1 MVLFFVLLAEI
12 AKQDFTLFMKLKHLL
27 FAALTA
33 TLSLS
38 ASAAETT
45 SSVRI
50 YINPGHGSFTGSDRP
65 MSTIKHGNQT
75 STNVSSDT
83 SSFFESNTNLQKG
96 FGLLEKLVEY
106 GVPFDRSKNQNNS
119 NVARRGAALDMSNN
133 IVMSH
138 VKCGGVDGGDYNRNL
153 TTIAAEVEANN
164 FDMFLSIHSNA
175 STGDHNVPTHINQL
189 LFLYRGKDGNEYVSG
204 SSNMAKACWVHATS
218 NKHMNYN
225 WLSNPNQPR
234 NTESYSDNRYGYYP
248 SGKDANGYPYWIKG
262 DITFTPGW
270 DSYTT
275 NSYSGVSY
283 RGSYGVMKH
292 GVPGFLVEGYDHTY
306 QPGMHRAMNDDV
318 CRHEGEMYA
327 KGINDYFGWGKT
339 DSYGK
344 IYGIVRDHSVTMNHP
359 YYQVTRSNTVDAN
372 TTINQTDNKKPLNGV
387 TVELYNSSGKM
398 IDSYLTDDEWN
409 GAYMFKKVAPGS
421 YTIKHS
427 RPGYGD
433 VTQSVTVTANQT
445 NYINIDMRTVADG
458 TAVQGHYAYGL
469 KLTKVDDETYT
480 ASFKSTGA
488 MSNGKIIL
496 TNSSTKAQT
505 VIETGSIKKG
515 DNSIT
520 IDAKK
525 LDADINYTWAV
536 AFDNPES
543 KGYNQIFNNTS
554 VASSST
560 RVGVAI
566 DNEETSA
573 NFGTI
578 YTITGSKLGVQKFNP
593 DFSVNGSKFM
603 ANYFNYPRIET
614 NSGKLYVANNDG
626 TNPGVWVYNP
636 SGSTTPSQVLST
648 QARGVAFYGTGS
660 SRKMYISGAGFA
672 YAYNIGTA
680 DSWSGNM
687 STSLTSIGKLLV
699 NGDGDIYATD
709 NAIIASQIRYSPNN
723 VIDVP
728 SFVVSDLS
736 GNVKF
741 NSKELN
747 TEATDGSSLEGSN
760 GGGFAFS
767 KDKSIF
773 AIQDGSSDNT
783 KYEAPVKIYSV
794 KWNGST
800 PTFIY
805 HYTITLSGT
814 YAVDQMAFDHAD
826 NLYIASR
833 QKGLLVYAIKTPARQ
848 TVTNGSGTIKG
859 AKSPLYLVGNSDAVG
874 NWDPYKAVE
883 FTNNGQNY
891 TITLDETV
899 TEFKISN
906 IKSEASGDWTEF
918 DKGIHSADA
927 VITNG
932 GTVTLS
938 HKNGSNIVLPWAGVW
953 NITVAGD
960 LSTMTATTS
969 TPRPLYIVGNTEE
982 LGAWDTEKAIK
993 VAHDGKNYSITL
1005 DENVTAFKISTSK
1018 GDETAFNN
1026 GNLAINDAITNGESV
1041 NLVANKDGGNIV
1053 LPWDGV
1059 WNITISDDLSK
1070 LTATTET
1077 PKPLTPLYIVGNTE
1091 ELGAWNTENAVE
1103 VSNNRINYSI
1113 TLDESVTE
1121 FKIST
1126 NKGDETTFN
1135 NGNLAVSNPISNGV
1149 NVNLIA
1155 DAEGSKIALPWAGV
1169 WNITIAGDLST
1180 LTATTSTPRPLYIV
1194 GNTAEIGA
1202 WDPANAVKIAHNG
1215 TNYNITLDENVT
1227 AFKLSTGKGDISGNW
1242 DAFDAGN
1249 LTYDAAITN
1258 GGTVNLIAKWGT
1270 NFVLPWEGVWNI
1282 TIANDLSTLTAFTST
1297 PDPNVGPEIGP
1308 EPENAPNPDAETP
1321 ETPEADEP
1329 EDANAEGYFAY
1340 ALSSSKSGNNYVFS
1354 FKSTGARKNG
1364 IIILTNT
1371 STNKTTEI
1379 KTGAIKKGENT
1390 INVNAYDIPKGT
1402 YTWAVKIKNNA
1413 NTKEQEIK
1421 TDNSVVYN
1429 DGTRYARIGVAIDN
1443 NPTSKYFGTIYTMT
1457 ARGQGLQK
1465 FNADMSRNGSK
1476 ILTNQFGK
1484 DNDETNANRYVRS
1497 NRLEVNEGK
1506 VYIANYAAGAPGV
1519 FVYDPSG
1526 TTATKVSNSTYFE
1539 RAIAFY
1545 GTGTSRKAF
1554 GSHNSTYNVQR
1565 FDIGTNSSWTSGSPA
1580 KSYTNSTVLQNGDGD
1595 ILVTDKAVIV
1605 SQCRYGDNN
1614 LSVNPAFA
1622 VFDHDLNL
1630 KYKSDAINSTLNG
1643 TSNGGMAISP
1653 DYKTFAIIDGQ
1664 FETAPASGVFKN
1676 NDLNVQVYSVSW
1688 NGSTPTFTHQY
1699 GFTLSGTR
1707 QVDQMEFDYAGNLYI
1722 ASREKGL
1729 LKWAVRTSARET
1741 TTNAL
1746 STYTITGMAN
1756 PAPSNV
1762 VATRKCKDEGNNTT
1776 AGTVDAEITWKGD
1789 AGKYRIYYQTMR
1801 RDASGNRVDDNSTW
1815 QLAGEATIAS
1825 GTTGNYTHKNLAHG
1839 GDYARIYNYKV
1850 VNYYSDANYEGL
1862 SKSISGKGRTVTSY
1876 PPLVPVNVAFTQSS
1890 VEVDGVTQYTL
1901 NPQLNISLN
1910 KDVFNAALLDDNDEP
1925 VKATKY
1931 VIVVDEAT
1939 ATKLNAASNVKA
1951 MGRFYRGPATMTANN
1966 CNHFTINDWYM
1977 VVDIEDVT
1985 PSDDLS
1991 KATKSIVWKD
2001 VDLTYTYKPQVYTS
2015 AVRTFNF
2022 TANNPESA
2030 AYKINLPSP
2039 QWNANSNDGSGM
2051 GNVAQAVPVKGNI
2064 IETLVGNED
2073 YPMGTFQKIGDLEN
2087 PTNPVSITE
2096 ANVIGAVGCIDPI
2109 PVTDE
2114 ILNEWD
2120 ITYTLILK
2128 DKEGN
2133 VISEAVQENNATN
2146 KELYSNVQKRIVD
2159 ILGLN
2164 VGRDETTAPD
2174 GRARYTYNAE
2184 KNDNYT
2190 LVVRTNYRKTVD
2202 GELVEMT
2209 SESESSIT
2217 VNPSFPAP
2225 ALNGGTSSPGYV
2237 FLETST
2243 HWDEKANVEGDDDEY
2258 GGYFKYFYDVV
2269 MDLHWFPF
2277 EDNLVR
2283 YMGYYGKSST
2293 GWDCVGHPVES
2304 DLWEP
2309 YQAASIITDSE
2320 VISYNNRISKDES
2333 KALFKPVGYT
2343 KGATNWSTLL
2353 AEECHAPIKVHYVW
2367 AGNEKIDDYSNAKI
2381 NCEVNANYPVVIYN
2395 QPTINVSTTYQEG
2408 AYDISA
2414 PLTRSATNGKDLY
2427 VITAN
2432 LSYQDLGMDGLVE
2445 AQDITTGLEDVA
2457 LGKGTLRVYP
2467 NPATSMVTLQAPITI
2482 TNVKIFTID
2491 GQLVKEFDADD
2502 TKVRFNVSDLNAG
2515 VYIIHAAETT
2525 TRLIKK

>member
-1 MVLFFVLLAEI
+1 
-12 AKQDFTLFMKLKHLL
+12 MKLKHLL
-27 FAALTA
+27 VAAMTA
-33 TLSLS
+33 TLSLG

-50 YINPGHGSFTGSDRP
+50 YINPGHGSYTGSDRP
-65 MSTIKHGNQT
+65 MSTIKHGSQT
-75 STNVSSDT
+75 STSVGSDT
-83 SSFFESNTNLQKG
+83 AGFFESNTNLQKG
-96 FGLLEKLVEY
+96 FGLLEKLIEY

-119 NVARRGAALDMSNN
+119 NAARKGAALDMSQN

-153 TTIAAEVEANN
+153 NTIAAEVEANN
-164 FDMFLSIHSNA
+164 FDMFISIHSNA
-175 STGDHNVPTHINQL
+175 STGDHNVPTHINQV
-189 LFLYRGKDGNEYVSG
+189 LFLYRGTDGNPYVAG
-204 SSNMAKACWVHATS
+204 SDKMAKACWSHATS

-225 WLSNPNQPR
+225 WLSNPNRPR

-292 GVPGFLVEGYDHTY
+292 KVPGFLVEGYDHTY
-306 QPGMHRAMNDDV
+306 QPGLHRAMNDDV
-318 CRHEGEMYA
+318 ARHEGEMYA

-344 IYGIVRDHSVTMNHP
+344 IYGVVRDHSVVMDNP

-387 TVELYNSSGKM
+387 TVELYNSSGKL

-469 KLTKVDDETYT
+469 SLTESSDKKTYT

-496 TNSSTKAQT
+496 TNKSTGAQT
-505 VIETGSIKKG
+505 VIQTGAVKEGS
-515 DNSIT
+515 NSVT
-520 IDAKK
+520 IDAQTLETDEK
-525 LDADINYTWAV
+525 YSWAV
-536 AFDNPES
+536 AFDNPAS
-543 KGYNQIFNNTS
+543 KGTKQLYNYTS
-554 VASSST
+554 VASNST

-593 DFSVNGSKFM
+593 DFSLNGSKFM

-614 NSGKLYVANNDG
+614 NSGKLYIANNDG

-648 QARGVAFYGTGS
+648 QARGVAFYGTGA

-672 YAYNIGTA
+672 YGYNIGSA
-680 DSWSGNM
+680 DSWSGGA
-687 STSLTSIGKLLV
+687 STTFSALGTLLV

-709 NAIIASQIRYSPNN
+709 NAIIASQIRYAPNN

-728 SFVVSDLS
+728 SFAVSDLS
-736 GNVKF
+736 RNIKF

-783 KYEAPVKIYSV
+783 KVEAPVKIYSV

-826 NLYIASR
+826 NLYLASR
-833 QKGLLVYAIKTPARQ
+833 QKGLLVYAIKTPARE
-848 TVTNGSGTIKG
+848 TRTNGTGEITG
-859 AKSPLYLVGNSDAVG
+859 AK
-874 NWDPYKAVE
+874 
-883 FTNNGQNY
+883 
-891 TITLDETV
+891 
-899 TEFKISN
+899 
-906 IKSEASGDWTEF
+906 
-918 DKGIHSADA
+918 
-927 VITNG
+927 
-932 GTVTLS
+932 
-938 HKNGSNIVLPWAGVW
+938 
-953 NITVAGD
+953 
-960 LSTMTATTS
+960 
-969 TPRPLYIVGNTEE
+969 PRTPLYIVGNSSAI
-982 LGAWDTEKAIK
+982 GDWDPVKA
-993 VAHDGKNYSITL
+993 AEFTNNGNNYTITL
-1005 DENVTAFKISTSK
+1005 DENVTAFKI
-1018 GDETAFNN
+1018 
-1026 GNLAINDAITNGESV
+1026 
-1041 NLVANKDGGNIV
+1041 
-1053 LPWDGV
+1053 
-1059 WNITISDDLSK
+1059 
-1070 LTATTET
+1070 
-1077 PKPLTPLYIVGNTE
+1077 
-1091 ELGAWNTENAVE
+1091 
-1103 VSNNRINYSI
+1103 
-1113 TLDESVTE
+1113 
-1121 FKIST
+1121 
-1126 NKGDETTFN
+1126 
-1135 NGNLAVSNPISNGV
+1135 
-1149 NVNLIA
+1149 
-1155 DAEGSKIALPWAGV
+1155 
-1169 WNITIAGDLST
+1169 
-1180 LTATTSTPRPLYIV
+1180 
-1194 GNTAEIGA
+1194 
-1202 WDPANAVKIAHNG
+1202 
-1215 TNYNITLDENVT
+1215 
-1227 AFKLSTGKGDISGNW
+1227 STGKGDISGNW

-1249 LTYDAAITN
+1249 LTTNEAITNGGTVKLTAQHGGNFVLPWAGVWNITVAADLSTLTATTSTPQPLYIVGNSDNVGAWDTNNAVKFSHDGSNYTITLDENATEFKISTSKGDLETFNNGNLTPDAAITN
-1258 GGTVNLIAKWGT
+1258 GGTVRLSVNKEGNNIVLPWAGVWNIKVAGDFSTLTATTSTPRPLYIVGTTEAIGAWDPNKAVKIAHNGTNYTITLDENVTAFKISTNKGDWSAFDAGNLTTNEAITNGGTVNLRAEWGT
-1270 NFVLPWEGVWNI
+1270 DFILPWEGIWDI

-1308 EPENAPNPDAETP
+1308 EPENGPNPDAENP
-1321 ETPEADEP
+1321 ETPEGDEQ

-1340 ALSSSKSGNNYVFS
+1340 NLSSSKSGNVYT
-1354 FKSTGARKNG
+1354 FKFNSTGARKNG
-1364 IIILTNT
+1364 VIILTNT

-1379 KTGAIKKGENT
+1379 KIGSITKGENT
-1390 INVNAYDIPKGT
+1390 KTVNVYDIPKGT
-1402 YTWAVKIKNNA
+1402 YTWAVKIHNNA
-1413 NTKEQEIK
+1413 NTNVTELASDPSI
-1421 TDNSVVYN
+1421 VYN
-1429 DGTRYARIGVAIDN
+1429 NGTANGRIGVAIDKDQK
-1443 NPTSKYFGTIYTMT
+1443 SKNFGAIYTIT
-1457 ARGQGLQK
+1457 TLGYGLQK
-1465 FNADMSRNGSK
+1465 FNADMSKNGSK
-1476 ILTNQFGK
+1476 ILANQFGI
-1484 DNDETNANRYVRS
+1484 ETGTTYRS
-1497 NRLEVNEGK
+1497 SRLEVNDGK
-1506 VYIANYAAGAPGV
+1506 VYIANYAANSPGV
-1519 FVYDPSG
+1519 WMYDPNG
-1526 TTATKVSNSTYFE
+1526 TATTATCVSGGAYYE

-1545 GTGTSRKAF
+1545 GEGSNRKAF
-1554 GSHNSTYNVQR
+1554 GSHANAQQVKR
-1565 FDIGTNSSWTSGSPA
+1565 FDIGTNASWNSASPSA
-1580 KSYTNSTVLQNGDGD
+1580 YYYKAGDLDNGDGD
-1595 ILVTDKAVIV
+1595 VLVTDKAVIV
-1605 SQCRYGDNN
+1605 SQARYAGNN
-1614 LSVNPAFA
+1614 QSTNPAFI
-1622 VFDHDLNL
+1622 VFDHNLNL
-1630 KYKSDAINSTLNG
+1630 ILKSNVINGTLNG
-1643 TSNGGMAISP
+1643 TTNGGMAISS
-1653 DYKTFAIIDGQ
+1653 DYKTFAIVEGYN
-1664 FETAPASGVFKN
+1664 ETTKE
-1676 NDLNVQVYSVSW
+1676 DLSVQVYSVSW

-1699 GFTLSGTR
+1699 AFKLNGT
-1707 QVDQMEFDYAGNLYI
+1707 QLVDQMEFDHAGNLYI
-1722 ASREKGL
+1722 ASRQKGL
-1729 LKWAVRTSARET
+1729 LKWAVKTSARVT

-1746 STYTITGMAN
+1746 ASYIIEGKAN

-1801 RDASGNRVDDNSTW
+1801 RDASGNRVEDNSNW

-1991 KATKSIVWKD
+1991 KANKSIVWKD

-2022 TANNPESA
+2022 VANDPESA
-2030 AYKINLPSP
+2030 AYNINLPSP
-2039 QWNANSNDGSGM
+2039 QWNANSNDGSGI
-2051 GNVAQAVPVKGNI
+2051 GNVAEAIPVTGNI
-2064 IETLVGNED
+2064 IESLAGNED
-2073 YPMGTFQKIGDLEN
+2073 YPMGTFQKIGDIEN

-2096 ANVIGAVGCIDPI
+2096 ANVIGAVGCIEPL
-2109 PVTDE
+2109 PVIDDV
-2114 ILNEWD
+2114 LNEWD

-2146 KELYSNVQKRIVD
+2146 KELYSNTQKRVVD

-2164 VGRDETTAPD
+2164 VGRDETTSPD

-2184 KNDNYT
+2184 KNENYT
-2190 LVVRTNYRKTVD
+2190 LVVRTTYRKTVD

-2209 SESESSIT
+2209 NESEAPIA
-2217 VNPSFPAP
+2217 VNPSFPNP
-2225 ALNGGTSSPGYV
+2225 ELDVNYCPGYV
-2237 FLETST
+2237 FLEES

-2258 GGYFKYFYDVV
+2258 GAYFKYFYDVA
-2269 MDLHWFPF
+2269 MDLKWQEFN
-2277 EDNLVR
+2277 DNLVR
-2283 YMGYYGKSST
+2283 YMGYYAESDK
-2293 GWDCVGHPVES
+2293 GWECVGHPVES
-2304 DLWEP
+2304 DKWWTP
-2309 YQAASIITDSE
+2309 YQAASILTDE
-2320 VISYNNRISKDES
+2320 FVGRYNNRITNNQKDFSKTQL
-2333 KALFKPVGYT
+2333 KGIGYT
-2343 KGATNWSTLL
+2343 GTENWSTL
-2353 AEECHAPIKVHYVW
+2353 ATEAGHIPVKVHYVW
-2367 AGNEKIDDYSNAKI
+2367 AGNEKLTDRTEAQIKWELS
-2381 NCEVNANYPVVIYN
+2381 ANYPVVIYDE
-2395 QPTINVSTTYQEG
+2395 PMIKVSSTYQEG
-2408 AYDISA
+2408 VHDISA
-2414 PLTRSATNGKDLY
+2414 PLTRNVVGGKDMY
-2427 VITAN
+2427 VITTTN
-2432 LSYQDLGMDGLVE
+2432 QQYQGLVMDDIIE
-2445 AQDITTGLEDVA
+2445 VKDEITTGVEDVNVA
-2457 LGKGTLRVYP
+2457 NGSLRLYP
-2467 NPATSMVTLQAPITI
+2467 NPASTHVTVQAPVTI
-2482 TNVKIFTID
+2482 DGVEIFTID
-2491 GQLVKEFDADD
+2491 GSLVKAVDADD
-2502 TKVRFNVSDLNAG
+2502 TKVKVDVSNLTPGIYVVRAAG
-2515 VYIIHAAETT
+2515 AT

>member
-1 MVLFFVLLAEI
+1 MKRDFFLWFCFFVLLAEI
-12 AKQDFTLFMKLKHLL
+12 AKQDFTLFMKLKH
-27 FAALTA
+27 FFVAAAMA

-38 ASAAETT
+38 ALAAETT

-50 YINPGHGSFTGSDRP
+50 YINPGHGAFTGNDRP

-83 SSFFESNTNLQKG
+83 AGFFETNTNLEKG
-96 FGLLEKLVEY
+96 FGLMEKLIEY
-106 GVPFDRSKNQNNS
+106 GVPFDRSKGGRNLSQ
-119 NVARRGAALDMSNN
+119 N
-133 IVMSH
+133 IVMSR
-138 VKCGGVDGGDYNRNL
+138 VKSGGATNGAYDRSL
-153 TTIAAEVEANN
+153 TDIAEEAESNN
-164 FDMFLSIHSNA
+164 FDYFISIHSNA
-175 STGDHNVPTHINQL
+175 TTGYHNVPTHLNHL
-189 LFLYRGKDGNEYVSG
+189 LYLYRGYDGKTYA
-204 SSNMAKACWVHATS
+204 SSQSASIEMATKSWPHATS
-218 NKHMNYN
+218 NKHMNFN

-234 NTESYSDNRYGYYP
+234 NNESYSNGSKSYYP
-248 SGKDANGYPYWIKG
+248 SGKDANGNPYWIKG
-262 DITFTPGW
+262 DLTFMYGLK
-270 DSYTT
+270 
-275 NSYSGVSY
+275 SG
-283 RGSYGVMKH
+283 GSYIGYYGVLKH
-292 GVPGFLVEGYDHTY
+292 SVPGFLVEGYDHTY
-306 QPGMHRAMNDDV
+306 QPGLHRALNDDV
-318 CRHEGEMYA
+318 ARHEGEMYA
-327 KGINDYFGWGKT
+327 KGINDYFGWGKK

-359 YYQVTRSNTVDAN
+359 FYQVTRSNTVDAN
-372 TTINQTDNKKPLNGV
+372 TSINQTDNKKPINHV
-387 TVELYNSSGKM
+387 TVELYNSSGALV
-398 IDSYLTDDEWN
+398 DSYLTDDEWN

-427 RPGYGD
+427 RVGYGD

-445 NYINIDMRTVADG
+445 NYLNIDMRTVADG

-496 TNSSTKAQT
+496 TNSSTKEQT

-525 LDADINYTWAV
+525 LDADINYSWAV

-593 DFSVNGSKFM
+593 DFSLNGSKFM

-614 NSGKLYVANNDG
+614 NSGKLYIANNDG

-672 YAYNIGTA
+672 YGYNIGSA
-680 DSWSGNM
+680 DSWSGGA
-687 STSLTSIGKLLV
+687 STTFSALGTLLI

-728 SFVVSDLS
+728 SFAVSDLS
-736 GNVKF
+736 RNIKF

-814 YAVDQMAFDHAD
+814 YAVDQIAFDHAD

-927 VITNG
+927 AITNG

-960 LSTMTATTS
+960 LSTLTATTS

-993 VAHDGKNYSITL
+993 VAHDGKNYNITL

-1018 GDETAFNN
+1018 GDEATFNN
-1026 GNLAINDAITNGESV
+1026 GNLAISDAITNGETV

-1059 WNITISDDLSK
+1059 WNITISNDLSK

-1149 NVNLIA
+1149 NVNLVA
-1155 DAEGSKIALPWAGV
+1155 DAEGGKIALPWAGV

-1180 LTATTSTPRPLYIV
+1180 LTATTSTPRPLGSLYIV
-1194 GNTAEIGA
+1194 GGSYAIGDWDPSKAVEIGNDGENYTITIKA
-1202 WDPANAVKIAHNG
+1202 PA
-1215 TNYNITLDENVT
+1215 TE
-1227 AFKLSTGKGDISGNW
+1227 FKLSTKRGGWSE
-1242 DAFDAGN
+1242 FDAGN
-1249 LTYDAAITN
+1249 LTINEAITN
-1258 GGTVNLIAKWGT
+1258 GCTINLIAQHSYN
-1270 NFVLPWEGVWNI
+1270 NFILPWEGEWNI
-1282 TIANDLSTLTAFTST
+1282 TISRDLSTLTAST
-1297 PDPNVGPEIGP
+1297 TTPNPYEGPGIGP
-1308 EPENAPNPDAETP
+1308 EPENAPNPDAEP
-1321 ETPEADEP
+1321 GETPEGEDP
-1329 EDANAEGYFAY
+1329 EAAQTEGYFAY
-1340 ALSSSKSGNNYVFS
+1340 DLQSSKSGNDYIFK
-1354 FKSTGARKNG
+1354 FKSTGAKNNG
-1364 IIILTNT
+1364 YIVLTNK
-1371 STNKTTEI
+1371 STGVKTEI
-1379 KTGAIKKGENT
+1379 KTKINKGDNT
-1390 INVNAYDIPKGT
+1390 VTVNAYDILKGD
-1402 YTWAVKIKNNA
+1402 YTWAVKINNKANSEVKQVGNYGSVAKNN
-1413 NTKEQEIK
+1413 
-1421 TDNSVVYN
+1421 
-1429 DGTRYARIGVAIDN
+1429 GRIGVAIDN
-1443 NPTSKYFGTIYTMT
+1443 DQTSKFFGQIYTTTGLGGGLQKINPDLSKNGDELFAGYFGKDTDNSTSKYKNERTG
-1457 ARGQGLQK
+1457 
-1465 FNADMSRNGSK
+1465 
-1476 ILTNQFGK
+1476 
-1484 DNDETNANRYVRS
+1484 
-1497 NRLEVNEGK
+1497 RLEVDGGK
-1506 VYIANYAAGAPGV
+1506 VYIANYANYKTGIWE
-1519 FVYDPSG
+1519 YNPS
-1526 TTATKVSNSTYFE
+1526 TSTLSSSSIETSPQYE

-1545 GTGTSRKAF
+1545 GTSSNRRVYVYNE
-1554 GSHNSTYNVQR
+1554 NSIRRYN
-1565 FDIGTNSSWTSGSPA
+1565 IGTATTWAQTGYSNSYHG
-1580 KSYTNSTVLQNGDGD
+1580 VLINGDGD
-1595 ILVTDKAVIV
+1595 ILITDNAIIV
-1605 SQCRYGDNN
+1605 SQHRFKGLNSAD
-1614 LSVNPAFA
+1614 VPAF
-1622 VFDHDLNL
+1622 VVLDHNLNL
-1630 KYKSDAINSTLNG
+1630 KFNSSTLSTTLNG
-1643 TSNGGMAISP
+1643 TQVGGMAISP
-1653 DYKTFAIIDGQ
+1653 DYKTFAIVDAYTDG
-1664 FETAPASGVFKN
+1664 TPA
-1676 NDLNVQVYSVSW
+1676 DINVQVYNVSW

-1699 GFTLSGTR
+1699 NFALSGTK
-1707 QVDQMEFDYAGNLYI
+1707 QVDQMEFDYAGNLLL
-1722 ASREKGL
+1722 ASRQKGL
-1729 LKWAVRTSARET
+1729 LKYAIKTSARAT
-1741 TTNAL
+1741 ITN
-1746 STYTITGMAN
+1746 STATITGLAN
-1756 PAPSNV
+1756 TAPTNV
-1762 VATRKCKDEGNNTT
+1762 VATRKCYSEGSNNT
-1776 AGTVDAEITWKGD
+1776 AGTVDAEITWKGE
-1789 AGKYRIYYQTMR
+1789 AGQYRIYYQTMR
-1801 RDASGNRVDDNSTW
+1801 RDASGNRVEDNSTW
-1815 QLAGEATIAS
+1815 QLAGSANIAS
-1825 GTTGNYTHKNLAHG
+1825 GATTGKYTHQNLAHG

-1850 VNYYSDANYEGL
+1850 VNYYSSANHEGL

-1876 PPLVPVNVAFTQSS
+1876 PPQVPVSVAFTQSS

-1901 NPQLNISLN
+1901 DPQLNISLN
-1910 KDVFNAALLDDNDEP
+1910 PEVFNASLRDDNDEP

-1931 VIVVDEAT
+1931 VVVVDAAT
-1939 ATKLNAASNVKA
+1939 AKILNRASNVDEV
-1951 MGRFYRGPATMTANN
+1951 GRFYCGPATMTANN
-1966 CNHFTINDWYM
+1966 CNHFGINDWYM
-1977 VVDIEDVT
+1977 VVDFDDVT
-1985 PSDDLS
+1985 PSGDLS
-1991 KATKSIVWKD
+1991 KATKSLVWKD
-2001 VDLTYTYKPQVYTS
+2001 VELTHTYKPQVYTS

-2022 TANNPESA
+2022 TANDPESA

-2039 QWNANSNDGSGM
+2039 QWKANSNE
-2051 GNVAQAVPVKGNI
+2051 NNEITNIAQAVPVKGNV
-2064 IETLVGNED
+2064 IESLVGNED
-2073 YPMGTFQKIGDLEN
+2073 YPMGTFQKIGDTEN
-2087 PTNPVSITE
+2087 ATDPIAITE
-2096 ANVIGAVGCIDPI
+2096 ANVIGAVGCIEPI
-2109 PVTDE
+2109 PVVDE

-2120 ITYTLILK
+2120 ITYTFILK
-2128 DKEGN
+2128 DKDGN
-2133 VISEAVQENNATN
+2133 VINEAVQGNNAAN
-2146 KELYSNVQKRIVD
+2146 KELYSNIQKRIVD

-2174 GRARYTYNAE
+2174 GRVRYEYNAE
-2184 KNDNYT
+2184 KNETYT
-2190 LVVRTNYRKTVD
+2190 LVVRTTYSKTVD
-2202 GELVEMT
+2202 GKLVEMT
-2209 SESESSIT
+2209 NESEAPIK

-2309 YQAASIITDSE
+2309 YQAASIATDSE

-2343 KGATNWSTLL
+2343 KGAPNWSTLL

-2381 NCEVNANYPVVIYN
+2381 NCELNANYPVVIYN

-2467 NPATSMVTLQAPITI
+2467 NPATSMITLQAPITI
-2482 TNVKIFTID
+2482 TNVKIFSID

>member
-1 MVLFFVLLAEI
+1 MFFCLI
-12 AKQDFTLFMKLKHLL
+12 AKSLQREALPKFMKLKH
-27 FAALTA
+27 FFVAALTA

-204 SSNMAKACWVHATS
+204 SSNMAKACWVHAAS

-270 DSYTT
+270 DSYTN

-306 QPGMHRAMNDDV
+306 QPAMHRAMNDDV
-318 CRHEGEMYA
+318 ARHEGEMYA
-327 KGINDYFGWGKT
+327 KGINDYFGWGKK

-359 YYQVTRSNTVDAN
+359 FYQVTRSNTVDAN
-372 TTINQTDNKKPLNGV
+372 TSINQTDNKKPLNHV
-387 TVELYNSSGKM
+387 TVELYNSSGALV
-398 IDSYLTDDEWN
+398 DSYITDDEWN
-409 GAYMFKKVAPGS
+409 GAYIFKKVAPGN

-427 RPGYGD
+427 RLGYGD
-433 VTQSVTVTANQT
+433 VTQTVTVTANQT
-445 NYINIDMRTVADG
+445 NYLNIDMRTSAMG
-458 TAVQGHYAYGL
+458 QAVQGHYAYGL
-469 KLTKVDDETYT
+469 KLTNNNNDTYT

-520 IDAKK
+520 INARQLEDGV
-525 LDADINYTWAV
+525 NYTWAV
-536 AFDNPES
+536 AFDNPKS
-543 KGYNQIFNNTS
+543 SGYASIHSNNS
-554 VASSST
+554 IVSS
-560 RVGVAI
+560 GAAIGLAI
-566 DNEETSA
+566 DNDETSA

-578 YTITGSKLGVQKFNP
+578 YTNIGLGVGIQKFNP
-593 DFSVNGSKFM
+593 DFSTDNKKVITGKFGTGGYANRISVN
-603 ANYFNYPRIET
+603 N
-614 NSGKLYVANNDG
+614 GKVYVANYST
-626 TNPGVWVYNP
+626 TNSGVWVYDP
-636 SGSTTPSQVLST
+636 SASTASAT
-648 QARGVAFYGTGS
+648 QLTTTRANGVAFYGTGS
-660 SRKMYISGAGFA
+660 NRKMYTINGYDRLA
-672 YAYNIGTA
+672 YGYNIGANDTKQT
-680 DSWSGNM
+680 
-687 STSLTSIGKLLV
+687 STSKTFTNFNEILWNDGDLFATDKGLFFSQRRYTGGNYDGAPAFALV
-699 NGDGDIYATD
+699 NYNDVIKYSSHYLGSDGESTLLGTERGGMALSKDQKTFAVVSG
-709 NAIIASQIRYSPNN
+709 IAS
-723 VIDVP
+723 D
-728 SFVVSDLS
+728 SD
-736 GNVKF
+736 
-741 NSKELN
+741 
-747 TEATDGSSLEGSN
+747 TGSSIN
-760 GGGFAFS
+760 
-767 KDKSIF
+767 
-773 AIQDGSSDNT
+773 
-783 KYEAPVKIYSV
+783 VHVYSV
-794 KWNGST
+794 VWNGDT
-800 PTFIY
+800 PSYCHLY
-805 HYTITLSGT
+805 HFPLSGT
-814 YAVDQMAFDHAD
+814 NRVDQMAFDHAD

-833 QKGLLVYAIKTPARQ
+833 EKGLLVYAIMNPARQ

-859 AKSPLYLVGNSDAVG
+859 AKSPLYLVGNSNAVG

-927 VITNG
+927 AITNG

-960 LSTMTATTS
+960 LSTLTATTS

-982 LGAWDTEKAIK
+982 LGAWDTEKAVK
-993 VAHDGKNYSITL
+993 VAHDGKNYTITL

-1041 NLVANKDGGNIV
+1041 NLIANKDGGNIV

-1149 NVNLIA
+1149 NVNLVA
-1155 DAEGSKIALPWAGV
+1155 DAEGGKIALPWAGV

-1180 LTATTSTPRPLYIV
+1180 LTATTSTPRPLGSLYIV
-1194 GNTAEIGA
+1194 GGSYAIGDWDPSKAVEIGNDGENYTITIKA
-1202 WDPANAVKIAHNG
+1202 PA
-1215 TNYNITLDENVT
+1215 TE
-1227 AFKLSTGKGDISGNW
+1227 FKLSTKRGGWSE
-1242 DAFDAGN
+1242 FDAGN
-1249 LTYDAAITN
+1249 LTTNEAITN
-1258 GGTVNLIAKWGT
+1258 GCTINLIAQHSYN
-1270 NFVLPWEGVWNI
+1270 NFILPWEGEWDI
-1282 TIANDLSTLTAFTST
+1282 TISRDLSTLTAST
-1297 PDPNVGPEIGP
+1297 TTPNPYEGPGIGP
-1308 EPENAPNPDAETP
+1308 EPENAPNPDAEP
-1321 ETPEADEP
+1321 GETPEGEDP
-1329 EDANAEGYFAY
+1329 EAAQTEGYFAY
-1340 ALSSSKSGNNYVFS
+1340 DLQSSKSGNNYIFK
-1354 FKSTGARKNG
+1354 FKSTGAKNNG
-1364 IIILTNT
+1364 YIVLTNK
-1371 STNKTTEI
+1371 STGVKTEI
-1379 KTGAIKKGENT
+1379 RTKIVKGDNT
-1390 INVNAYDIPKGT
+1390 VPINAYDILKGN
-1402 YTWAVKIKNNA
+1402 YTWAVKINNKA
-1413 NTKEQEIK
+1413 NSTVTQVGS
-1421 TDNSVVYN
+1421 DNSITYYGN
-1429 DGTRYARIGVAIDN
+1429 SNNARIGVAIDN
-1443 NPTSKYFGTIYTMT
+1443 DQTSANFGTIYTLT
-1457 ARGQGLQK
+1457 AMGQGLQK
-1465 FNADMSRNGSK
+1465 FNPDLSTNGGK
-1476 ILTNQFGK
+1476 LITGKFGK
-1484 DNDETNANRYVRS
+1484 DTDASTSSYKFYRS
-1497 NRLEVNEGK
+1497 NRIEVEDGK
-1506 VYIANYAAGAPGV
+1506 VYIANYANYNTGMWE
-1519 FVYDPSG
+1519 YDPVTNASPRNI
-1526 TTATKVSNSTYFE
+1526 TNVYYE
-1539 RAIAFY
+1539 RGLAFY
-1545 GTGTSRKAF
+1545 GEGSSRKVF
-1554 GSHNSTYNVQR
+1554 STHENNLQR
-1565 FDIGTNSSWTSGSPA
+1565 FDIGTSTSWTSGSPA
-1580 KSYTNSTVLQNGDGD
+1580 KKYTTAGIMDNGDGD
-1595 ILVTDKAVIV
+1595 ILVTNNAVIV
-1605 SQCRYGDNN
+1605 SQNRYAGNN
-1614 LSVNPAFA
+1614 QSVAPAFA
-1622 VFDHDLNL
+1622 VFDHNLNL
-1630 KYKSDAINSTLNG
+1630 ISKSHVINNTLNG
-1643 TSNGGMAISP
+1643 SSNGGMAITS
-1653 DYKTFAIIDGQ
+1653 DYKTFAIIDGYN
-1664 FETAPASGVFKN
+1664 ESSPG
-1676 NDLNVQVYSVSW
+1676 DLKVQVYSVSW

-1699 GFTLSGTR
+1699 NFALSGTR
-1707 QVDQMEFDYAGNLYI
+1707 QVDQMEFDHAGNLYI

-1729 LKWAVRTSARET
+1729 LKWAVKTSDRVT
-1741 TTNAL
+1741 TTNAR
-1746 STYTITGMAN
+1746 SEYTITGLAN
-1756 PAPSNV
+1756 TAPTNV
-1762 VATRKCKDEGNNTT
+1762 VATRKCYSEGSNNT
-1776 AGTVDAEITWKGD
+1776 AGTVDAEITWKGE
-1789 AGKYRIYYQTMR
+1789 AGQYRIYYQTMR
-1801 RDASGNRVDDNSTW
+1801 RDASGNRVEDNSTW
-1815 QLAGEATIAS
+1815 QLAGTANIAS
-1825 GTTGNYTHKNLAHG
+1825 GATTGKYTHQNLAHG

-1850 VNYYSDANYEGL
+1850 VNYYSSANHEGL

-1876 PPLVPVNVAFTQSS
+1876 PSQVPVNVAFTQSS

-1901 NPQLNISLN
+1901 DPQLNISLN
-1910 KDVFNAALLDDNDEP
+1910 ADVFNTSLLDDNDEL

-1931 VIVVDEAT
+1931 VVVVDAAT
-1939 ATKLNAASNVKA
+1939 AKILNRASNVDEV
-1951 MGRFYRGPATMTANN
+1951 GRFYCGPATMTANN
-1966 CNHFTINDWYM
+1966 CNHFGINDWYM
-1977 VVDIEDVT
+1977 VVDVEDVT
-1985 PSDDLS
+1985 PADDLS
-1991 KATKSIVWKD
+1991 KATKSLVWKD
-2001 VDLTYTYKPQVYTS
+2001 VELTHTYKPQVYTS

-2022 TANNPESA
+2022 VANDSESA

-2039 QWNANSNDGSGM
+2039 QWNANSNDGSGI

-2073 YPMGTFQKIGDLEN
+2073 YPMGTFQKIGDTEN
-2087 PTNPVSITE
+2087 ATDPISITE
-2096 ANVIGAVGCIDPI
+2096 ANVIGAVGCIEPI
-2109 PVTDE
+2109 PVVDE

-2120 ITYTLILK
+2120 ITYTFILK
-2128 DKEGN
+2128 DKDGN
-2133 VISEAVQENNATN
+2133 VINEAVQGNNAAN

-2164 VGRDETTAPD
+2164 VGRNETTAPD
-2174 GRARYTYNAE
+2174 GRVRYEYNAE
-2184 KNDNYT
+2184 KNEAYT
-2190 LVVRTNYRKTVD
+2190 LVVRTTYSKTVD
-2202 GELVEMT
+2202 GKLVEMT
-2209 SESESSIT
+2209 NESEAPIK

-2225 ALNGGTSSPGYV
+2225 TLNGGTSSPGYV

-2309 YQAASIITDSE
+2309 YQAASIITDAE
-2320 VISYNNRISKDES
+2320 VESYNTRITNNGKEEAT
-2333 KALFKPVGYT
+2333 KGLFKGVGYT
-2343 KGATNWSTLL
+2343 KGVNWATLL

-2432 LSYQDLGMDGLVE
+2432 LAYENLGMYGLVE

-2457 LGKGTLRVYP
+2457 LGKGTLRLFP
-2467 NPATSMVTLQAPITI
+2467 NPANSVVTLQAWTVLDD
-2482 TNVKIFTID
+2482 VKVFTID
-2491 GQLVKEFDADD
+2491 GQLVKEFEADD
-2502 TKVRFNVSDLNAG
+2502 TRVKFNVSDLPTG
-2515 VYIIHAAETT
+2515 VYIVHAAGAT
-2525 TRLIKK
+2525 TRMIKK